1 MVETYGYQGGRW
13 NFKDVKLGKDA
24 LFLELAMNRPNMII
38 SMEMSYGSFGEKIEV
53 MPGAILH
60 CAPVCINSSS
70 EKKEGA
76 WEFIRF
82 LLSEERQSRMSG
94 ESFQGLPVSRK
105 AIADKFE
112 ANFEKEARHYEE
124 IQVEIPLKK
133 ERYLEM
139 VEACLKGSKPQQ
151 LGIDYDAWKIVSEE
165 VEAYYSGQKSLDAVL
180 DVIESR
186 MRIYLSE

>member
-1 MVETYGYQGGRW
+1 MAETYGYQGGRW

-53 MPGAILH
+53 MPGVILY
-60 CAPVCINSSS
+60 CGPVCINNTS

-139 VEACLKGSKPQQ
+139 VETCLKGSKPQQ

-165 VEAYYSGQKSLDAVL
+165 VRLITADRSLW
-180 DVIESR
+180 
-186 MRIYLSE
+186 MRCWM